1 MTGRYFVDSNIWLY
15 LFTNDD
21 LDKKNMA
28 KAFLD
33 ELVGTGSL
41 FVSWQVLNEVWFN
54 LLKKGVDRAET
65 LAMAKHIRELSEV
78 VDFSFD
84 LLVRAHDLR
93 CRHAVSFWDSLVV
106 AAALA
111 ADCDYLLSE
120 DMQDGKRFDGLLV
133 RNIFV

>member
-21 LDKKNMA
+21 LGKKNMV

-33 ELVGTGSL
+33 ELIGTGSL
-41 FVSWQVLNEVWFN
+41 YVSWQIFNEVWSN
-54 LLKKGVDRAET
+54 LLKKGVDRTET
-65 LAMAKHIRELSEV
+65 LAMAKHIRESSEV

-93 CRHAVSFWDSLVV
+93 SRHAISFWDSLVV
-106 AAALA
+106 AAAMA
-111 ADCDYLLSE
+111 ADCGTLVSE

-133 RNIFV
+133 RNIFA